1 MMMQFSHLSSTEFE
15 MLAADIV
22 GTVHG
27 VFFERF
33 GEGVDGGIDGRVC
46 KNNSTTWIFQ
56 AKRYKNSS
64 SLLSKITTEKPK
76 MDKVKPQRYFLVTSS
91 SLSPQMKDKLKDE
104 MSPHILSTA
113 DIYGAED
120 LITLLEEN
128 PNIYRKHYK
137 LWLSSVHELSFIQHN
152 EFYNRS
158 AIIIDRLL
166 EDLKYFVS
174 YDKLETMS
182 NKLEKSNYLLIKGDP
197 GSGKTITAGYLVM
210 QYFLDERKYEFHSI
224 RDRRL
229 SDAVSLIKKGTK
241 QVFILDDFLGAT
253 FLHNENMLSI
263 TEDLIT
269 LIKIAKKS
277 NGDIK
282 LIFTSRDYIISQML
296 GQIDDAA
303 ELNTLLINNTESIS
317 MLEPVF
323 RANLVY
329 SYFLNADI
337 TLEQKENFVKDKKY
351 LYIIEYK
358 NFNPRVIKEVF
369 KDINNLSLLD
379 DPSKIWQKS
388 FMKLSKEAQMIL
400 YILSLVETEV
410 SHENLRDEYE
420 VLYYK
425 VHNIIS
431 SSYAFDNALDELEPN
446 FITTH
451 IKLETLWVSIVNG
464 SIRDFLHKELSKNK
478 MLVNIIIDNF
488 QYFDFGIEVFNLF
501 NKDNRAIP
509 LNLTQQEILLKK
521 LVDLVE
527 NPLEK
532 LSVGLM
538 LDESQ
543 QKVWRKD
550 KSLIGINISNLYQR
564 VSNSQEASKYVAK
577 EIENI
582 SKDDALLEKIVK
594 INHAPTLLNLL
605 NHFSDERKNKAYSY
619 VIQNILDSQDARAIA
634 EEYDKNVLFKSI
646 VDKKKRKIIKEMEE
660 VCEEEIQ
667 RATDEYHIQAV
678 IEDIYSIEE
687 VFSSFNVPSYVY
699 IEKLEKLF
707 HGINVDT
714 YEGIAESN
722 YWEASNVDSN
732 WNLYLENLKSKI
744 VEIDAMFIEI
754 DY

>member
-46 KNNSTTWIFQ
+46 KDSSTVWILQ

-120 LITLLEEN
+120 LTTLLEEN

-137 LWLSSVHELSFIQHN
+137 LWLGSVHELSLIQDN

-174 YDKLETMS
+174 HDKLETMS
-182 NKLEKSNYLLIKGDP
+182 NKLEKSNYLLITGDP
-197 GSGKTITAGYLVM
+197 GSGKTITAGHLAV

-296 GQIDDAA
+296 
-303 ELNTLLINNTESIS
+303 
-317 MLEPVF
+317 
-323 RANLVY
+323 
-329 SYFLNADI
+329 
-337 TLEQKENFVKDKKY
+337 
-351 LYIIEYK
+351 
-358 NFNPRVIKEVF
+358 
-369 KDINNLSLLD
+369 
-379 DPSKIWQKS
+379 
-388 FMKLSKEAQMIL
+388 
-400 YILSLVETEV
+400 
-410 SHENLRDEYE
+410 
-420 VLYYK
+420 
-425 VHNIIS
+425 
-431 SSYAFDNALDELEPN
+431 
-446 FITTH
+446 
-451 IKLETLWVSIVNG
+451 
-464 SIRDFLHKELSKNK
+464 
-478 MLVNIIIDNF
+478 
-488 QYFDFGIEVFNLF
+488 
-501 NKDNRAIP
+501 
-509 LNLTQQEILLKK
+509 
-521 LVDLVE
+521 
-527 NPLEK
+527 EK
-532 LSVGLM
+532 LLP
-538 LDESQ
+538 
-543 QKVWRKD
+543 
-550 KSLIGINISNLYQR
+550 Y
-564 VSNSQEASKYVAK
+564 
-577 EIENI
+577 
-582 SKDDALLEKIVK
+582 
-594 INHAPTLLNLL
+594 
-605 NHFSDERKNKAYSY
+605 
-619 VIQNILDSQDARAIA
+619 
-634 EEYDKNVLFKSI
+634 
-646 VDKKKRKIIKEMEE
+646 
-660 VCEEEIQ
+660 
-667 RATDEYHIQAV
+667 
-678 IEDIYSIEE
+678 
-687 VFSSFNVPSYVY
+687 
-699 IEKLEKLF
+699 
-707 HGINVDT
+707 
-714 YEGIAESN
+714 
-722 YWEASNVDSN
+722 
-732 WNLYLENLKSKI
+732 
-744 VEIDAMFIEI
+744 
-754 DY
+754 

>member
-46 KNNSTTWIFQ
+46 KNNSTTWILQ

-120 LITLLEEN
+120 LTTLLEEN

-137 LWLSSVHELSFIQHN
+137 LWLGSVHELSFIQHN

-197 GSGKTITAGYLVM
+197 GSGKTITAGYLAM

-351 LYIIEYK
+351 LYIIEHK

-488 QYFDFGIEVFNLF
+488 QYFDFGIEVFKLF
-501 NKDNRAIP
+501 DKDNRAIP
-509 LNLTQQEILLKK
+509 LTLVQQQMLLKK
-521 LVDLVE
+521 LVALVD

-538 LDESQ
+538 LDEN
-543 QKVWRKD
+543 QKEVWKKD
-550 KSLIGINISNLYQR
+550 RSLIGINISQLYQR
-564 VSNSQEASKYVAK
+564 VSNSKEASKYVAK
-577 EIENI
+577 EIESI
-582 SKDDALLEKIVK
+582 AKDDELLERIVK
-594 INHAPTLLNLL
+594 ISHAPTLLKLL
-605 NHFSDERKNKAYSY
+605 NHFSDDIKNKAYLY
-619 VIQNILDSQDARAIA
+619 MLQNMLDSQDARAIA
-634 EEYDKNVLFKSI
+634 EEYGKNILFTSLI
-646 VDKKKRKIIKEMEE
+646 DKKKSKIIKEMEN

-678 IEDIYSIEE
+678 VEDIYSIEE

-699 IEKLEKLF
+699 MEKLEKLF
-707 HGINVDT
+707 HGTSEDVDID
-714 YEGIAESN
+714 GIASN
-722 YWEASNVDSN
+722 YWESSNINTS
-732 WNLYLENLKSKI
+732 WNLYLESLKTKI
-744 VEIDAMFIEI
+744 VEIDVMFTEI
-754 DY
+754 DH